1 MPQQLPPEIRE
12 LAEFQRGI
20 LTTSQAAAGGVPRHV
35 IRTRIRQGSW
45 QRIYPGVYAVSSGEP
60 GHPAALWAAA
70 LRAGP
75 GAILSHHSAAELTG
89 LADSPSTPIHITVPA
104 FRRPAR
110 IPGVSACTGASGPA
124 WPGIRQQRRRGPGL
138 RRPCWT

>member
-12 LAEFQRGI
+12 LAEFQQGI

-45 QRIYPGVYAVSSGEP
+45 QRIYPGVYAVFSGEP
-60 GHPAALWAAA
+60 GRPAALWATA

-89 LADSPSTPIHITVPA
+89 LADSPSTPHSHHRPGLPA
-104 FRRPAR
+104 PRPH
-110 IPGVSACTGASGPA
+110 PPVSACTGASGPA